1 MQERS
6 ELFEMTGSV
15 ETIIFRNEKNGYTIL
30 EIDNGQEIVTAVGTM
45 PWVSVGEA
53 LHIVGAWV
61 KHPSFGTQFKV
72 EAFEQSK
79 PSAPL
84 RF

>member
-30 EIDNGQEIVTAVGTM
+30 EIDNGQEIVTAVGTECHGSV
-45 PWVSVGEA
+45 WVRRCT
-53 LHIVGAWV
+53 L
-61 KHPSFGTQFKV
+61 
-72 EAFEQSK
+72 
-79 PSAPL
+79 
-84 RF
+84 

>member
-45 PWVSVGEA
+45 PWVSVGA
-53 LHIVGAWV
+53 VSYTHL
-61 KHPSFGTQFKV
+61 
-72 EAFEQSK
+72 
-79 PSAPL
+79 SARKEPRRR
-84 RF
+84 RFAQLPCTYRCPC

>member
-45 PWVSVGEA
+45 PWVRRCT
-53 LHIVGAWV
+53 L
-61 KHPSFGTQFKV
+61 
-72 EAFEQSK
+72 
-79 PSAPL
+79 SAPG
-84 RF
+84 